1 MFTFRERWERDAAA
15 RARVE
20 GRIEGEARGEAKGRT
35 KGRTEGRTEGMLNTA
50 DRVLDLLKNGVAPT
64 EIEALLLSM
73 KNEYGGKKEAAL
85 S

>member
-1 MFTFRERWERDAAA
+1 MFNRPFQDFKDGKEVMEIFTFRERWERDAAA

-20 GRIEGEARGEAKGRT
+20 GEARGVGYTVDKALE
-35 KGRTEGRTEGMLNTA
+35 
-50 DRVLDLLKNGVAPT
+50 LLKNGVAPT